1 MACRPVITS
10 QSTVSSSALFCL
22 YLLLPSFPSI
32 LSFLHSHLE
41 SLLMLPFDSLLT
53 DLLLTANSMESST
66 VFEETFFV
74 KVLEELRNSIPEL
87 STMSLHIK
95 SPVIQKYWN
104 SHSLETESLNLFYLS
119 LGFI

>member
-1 MACRPVITS
+1 
-10 QSTVSSSALFCL
+10 
-22 YLLLPSFPSI
+22 
-32 LSFLHSHLE
+32 
-41 SLLMLPFDSLLT
+41 MLPFDSLLT

-66 VFEETFFV
+66 VFEEAFFV